1 MIFEVTKRYTAK
13 ELGSGTLNVLGTPGL
28 IAMVE
33 NVCMNAIEKDLE
45 TGYTSVGSSIDI
57 NHMRIDINHMRPSIT
72 GALIK
77 IIATLK
83 ESDEKSF
90 HFTYKAYDQD
100 RLIATGKHTRV
111 KVNTMTFMERIK

>member
-1 MIFEVTKRYTAK
+1 MDYEMIFEVTKRYTAK

-45 TGYTSVGSSIDI
+45 IGYTSVGSS
-57 NHMRIDINHMRPSIT
+57 IDINHMRPSIT

-83 ESDEKSF
+83 ESDGKSF

-100 RLIATGKHTRV
+100 ALIATGKHTRV

>member
-1 MIFEVTKRYTAK
+1 MEYEMMFEVTNRYTAK

-45 TGYTSVGSSIDI
+45 SGYTSVGSSIDI
-57 NHMRIDINHMRPSIT
+57 NHMRPSIM

-77 IIATLK
+77 IVVMMK
-83 ESDEKSF
+83 ESDGKSY

-100 RLIATGKHTRV
+100 KVIATGKHTRV